1 MPHQSAVLINFLH
14 VTPPLGSRNVS
25 TMPAA
30 SCSANC
36 HQGWWF
42 WSKGWLWLVD
52 RSSSRSCCL
61 SPTSVDPTVGVFI
74 GAPGVSPR
82 KATDVSPRLLLI
94 ITFIFSIAFLELSSH
109 TPLEQEYFRSIPT
122 PGVRCGG
129 WGEGDWDFTCCIPQ
143 IWAKGLNPD
152 CGSCGSCGCGFHGFL
167 LGRATKKPR
176 FKIQMIPRNSLA
188 HDPWAWC
195 SFGIFWVWSV
205 LAPFDS
211 STIQLLGIELSR
223 TKG

>member
-1 MPHQSAVLINFLH
+1 MELFTRESGQGQKGCANDSRTHTHMQIRHTYATAFLCAAKIRCCVMPHQSAVLINFLH

-143 IWAKGLNPD
+143 IWAKG
-152 CGSCGSCGCGFHGFL
+152 
-167 LGRATKKPR
+167 
-176 FKIQMIPRNSLA
+176 
-188 HDPWAWC
+188 
-195 SFGIFWVWSV
+195 
-205 LAPFDS
+205 
-211 STIQLLGIELSR
+211 IESW
-223 TKG
+223 